1 MSITV
6 DTVQLRFHIK
16 PDYDQQQI
24 QQLQSDLKQ
33 SQKNIEAERKVMDK
47 YANILNNT
55 RKELRDIVEERDR
68 LAKQKTHTAE
78 ETQRLGVLNQTIEK
92 YQIDI
97 QEAKDA
103 IHNHGTE
110 LDKNIRSMIDSEDR
124 LKQYTTTMN
133 IHKMSIAQLSERQKE
148 LNRLVNNM
156 NPETDDWKQYKEELD
171 GIRQRIAELRR
182 EQLKFHDDMDLSE
195 MSVTQLNE
203 RLQALNAA
211 FRDCDPNDEDF
222 KKYADNIK
230 RTQKRLDEMNA
241 ALKEADKPVL
251 KFHSDVKLSDLTLE
265 ELNERLHALNVS
277 FRNCKPN
284 DPEYERY
291 AKRIQLTKNRI
302 KEMNEAIEATKESLE
317 ETNSGWRNWIDNFNK
332 LSWAIEFVSK
342 GFNAV
347 KNWAQPFVDEVRKFS
362 DVFADVAKYTGQ
374 TIAEV
379 EKLNAKLDQIDTRTS
394 TEQLNALAGAA
405 GRLGISAEKD
415 IIGFVDAAD
424 KINTALGDD
433 LGEGAIDAIGK
444 MTMVFGED
452 KTKGLN
458 GAMLATGSALNT
470 LGAASSANTGYIADF
485 TSKLAAVAVQA
496 RISQTDIMGYA
507 SALSQAGETG
517 ETAAS
522 VLTQFLVKMFS
533 DPAKFA
539 KAAKLDVKEFTELIR
554 TDANQAVL
562 TFLNSMKQAGGFE
575 QLAPMLKSLK
585 MQGTQAV
592 PVLTELANGLDNV
605 TEAQRLARQAYD
617 EGTSIID
624 EFNQVNNTAQA
635 QLEKTEKQLSQARR
649 ELGQRLLPVVTA
661 IESAGVSGT
670 RLLGVIIS
678 KAIQWRGA
686 ITALVSVMGAYAA
699 VQALVWANQKR
710 IIATEAILKGYHA
723 VTTTLIATRTSVV
736 AAYNLALNL
745 MRGNTIGAARAQITL
760 NAAMSASV
768 FGAIAAAIAA
778 VVVVGRELY
787 KSLTDIGMAQRTL
800 NEVARETKGRMA
812 DEKAEM
818 DTLVATVK
826 SLNTSENE
834 RKRALDAIN
843 GKLMEQHL
851 GNLTEEDIRTGRA
864 KKTLD
869 QYNQSLMDQIENEI
883 LLGKIKEARAR
894 QMNAEN
900 GEFDTSFLQDTKAII
915 TAMGAFV
922 TGKGASYGYDLI
934 MEDYRQTTIEETQKT
949 IDALNQQLEENRRR
963 RKANAPVQYEDVYF
977 PGDTN
982 TANNSTSGSTTTGT
996 DKERRVR
1003 EKRQRDERREAEAE
1017 AKAAYEKEKLMLRQ
1031 QYQGKKQLQDEWHD
1045 KELQAEQQY
1054 IDRLAQIRVRYNAS
1068 EADRMEVA
1076 NMQLDSITKD
1086 ANYQREREKQRT
1098 AERLADLD
1106 RQQGAEEIAL
1116 AQQRLN
1122 GEIYTQQEFNERK
1135 LQLEID
1141 YQKKRIV
1148 YLKRGSAE
1156 YQQAMKQQLQLEQQ
1170 QADSQRQ
1177 QQAKDKGRY
1186 QQGMNTFLHD
1196 QFQDMDSFDKMR
1208 ELNEQFYE
1216 QGRISYQQYQ
1226 DNLTR
1231 IAQEQTEQRTQ
1242 IQQAAIDATQQ
1253 LLNSASS
1260 FFSAMQ
1266 SRETAEVDAKYKRMI
1281 AAAKKQGKDTSKLEE
1296 QQEQE
1301 KAAIQKKYADRNF
1314 QIQVLQIIGNTAQG
1328 ISKTIAELGMP
1339 WAVPFVAMAAAA
1351 GAMQLASAKAAAE
1364 QAAGLYTGGYSDD
1377 YQQGYTKKGDPRK
1390 QAGVIPVHQNEFVAN
1405 HRAVANPAVRPVL
1418 DVIDRH
1424 QRVGDIQM
1432 LNATRLLEEAY
1443 GQGRY
1448 RGGYTRNA
1456 ATAPDGSPDGS
1467 AATTTAAADQLLP
1480 VLTRIEQ
1487 NTARSLTVRSLRD
1500 EIRHEER
1507 LEQNARRQ

>member
-277 FRNCKPN
+277 FRNCDPN
-284 DPEYERY
+284 DEDFQKYADEIKKTKER
-291 AKRIQLTKNRI
+291 IGEL
-302 KEMNEAIEATKESLE
+302 NERLSETKESLE
-317 ETNSGWRNWIDNFNK
+317 KTEGGWSRFMK
-332 LSWAIEFVSK
+332 TASK
-342 GFNAV
+342 GIVTINNLLQLKDRIV
-347 KNWAQPFVDEVRKFS
+347 QWADQYVQSFAKMDEAMT
-362 DVFADVAKYTGQ
+362 DVMKYTGQ
-374 TIAEV
+374 TKAEV
-379 EKLNAKLDQIDTRTS
+379 EHMNEAFQKMTTRTAR
-394 TEQLNALAGAA
+394 EELNALAGAA
-405 GRLGISAEKD
+405 GRLGITARRD
-415 IIGFVDAAD
+415 IEGFVDAAD
-424 KINTALGDD
+424 KINVALGDD
-433 LGEGAIDAIGK
+433 LGEGAIDQIGK
-444 MTMVFGED
+444 LTMVFGED

-458 GAMLATGSALNT
+458 GAMLATGSAINV
-470 LGAASSANTGYIADF
+470 LGANSSANTGFITEF
-485 TSKLAAVAVQA
+485 TSAMAGMAVNAK
-496 RISQTDIMGYA
+496 ISQTDIMGYA
-507 SALSQAGETG
+507 SALSQAGIEG
-517 ETAAS
+517 QTASS
-522 VLTQFLVKMFS
+522 VFAQMITKMFT

-539 KAAKLDVKEFTELIR
+539 RAAKLDVKQFTDLLK
-554 TDANQAVL
+554 TDANAAIL
-562 TFLNSMKQAGGFE
+562 KFLEGLKQNGGFDS
-575 QLAPMLKSLK
+575 LAPALKSLK

-592 PVLTELANGLDNV
+592 PVISSLINKMDELKK
-605 TEAQRLARQAYD
+605 AQQDARQAYD

-624 EFNQVNNTAQA
+624 EFNNANSSAAAKLDIAKKAMNDVAT
-635 QLEKTEKQLSQARR
+635 
-649 ELGQRLLPVVTA
+649 ELGQKLMPIVEGSINA
-661 IESAGVSGT
+661 
-670 RLLGVIIS
+670 
-678 KAIQWRGA
+678 
-686 ITALVSVMGAYAA
+686 
-699 VQALVWANQKR
+699 
-710 IIATEAILKGYHA
+710 
-723 VTTTLIATRTSVV
+723 TTTLLKILTPLVSAVMACAPAIIKLTV
-736 AAYNLALNL
+736 AIVAYNVA
-745 MRGNTIGAARAQITL
+745 TKAASIGTAGLTNAIRTAWTATKGWFATL
-760 NAAMSASV
+760 SANPI
-768 FGAIAAAIAA
+768 GLAAAA
-778 VVVVGRELY
+778 V
-787 KSLTDIGMAQRTL
+787 TL
-800 NEVARETKGRMA
+800 LATEVYSYISRAREAAKIQGQMNDAMREAKKEAAGERMELEQLT
-812 DEKAEM
+812 EKIRSN
-818 DTLVATVK
+818 T
-826 SLNTSENE
+826 TSEE
-834 RKRALDAIN
+834 DRRKALEQLN
-843 GKLMEQHL
+843 GKLAEMHL
-851 GNLTEEDIRTGRA
+851 GNLSMEDVLTGNLT
-864 KKTLD
+864 KTLD
-869 QYNQSLMDQIENEI
+869 EYNRRLETRIRLEKLQQQQKDLLSQKIDIEEGGYKDDI
-883 LLGKIKEARAR
+883 
-894 QMNAEN
+894 
-900 GEFDTSFLQDTKAII
+900 SFLDRFNQGVAGIGQVLISGHTQGIGQAWDQATGQMEESFKQRALRPVLEGLESVEQKITDIRNQENQIHHIGEII
-915 TAMGAFV
+915 V
-922 TGKGASYGYDLI
+922 TPDHS
-934 MEDYRQTTIEETQKT
+934 
-949 IDALNQQLEENRRR
+949 
-963 RKANAPVQYEDVYF
+963 P
-977 PGDTN
+977 
-982 TANNSTSGSTTTGT
+982 ANNSTSGSTTTET

-1017 AKAAYEKEKLMLRQ
+1017 AKQTYEQEKLMLRQ
-1031 QYQGKKQLQDEWHD
+1031 QYQGKEKLQDEWHD
-1045 KELQAEQQY
+1045 KEFQAEQQY

-1068 EADRMEVA
+1068 EAERMEVA
-1076 NMQLDSITKD
+1076 NMQLDSIT
-1086 ANYQREREKQRT
+1086 RETNRRQEVEKRKT
-1098 AERLADLD
+1098 AERLQQLD
-1106 RQQGAEEIAL
+1106 REQGAEEIAL
-1116 AQQRLN
+1116 AQQRLG
-1122 GEIYTQQEFNERK
+1122 GEIVTQQEYDERK

-1156 YQQAMKQQLQLEQQ
+1156 YQQAMKQLLQLEQQ
-1170 QADSQRQ
+1170 QADSTSRQ
-1177 QQAKDKGRY
+1177 QAQGKQRY
-1186 QQGMNTFLHD
+1186 QAGMNTFLHD

-1231 IAQEQTEQRTQ
+1231 IAQEQTDQRMQ

-1351 GAMQLASAKAAAE
+1351 GAMQLASAKAAAD

-1377 YQQGYTKKGDPRK
+1377 YLRSSASGGSPAGVQGYTKKGDPRK